1 MIFDARTDTVLKK
14 ATDKKQSFA
23 SARGYRFDSVGFS
36 EVPDSVLEQWRS
48 WQTSKAYRSPY
59 FHPEYV
65 ACVDRVRDDVRVGLI
80 FDDAQELVGIFPYQG
95 NRNCLAEPVGGAIND
110 YHGVIGAGNLK
121 LTQEEIVRL
130 TGASKF
136 QFHAWLDPDESMERY
151 VYGPDQAYVADLS
164 AGAEP
169 FIKEISNQSVAV
181 KRHGQKSRKMMRE
194 IGSLRLEID
203 SKDKDLLD
211 WTIQKKREKYQ
222 RTGVVDYF
230 GRDWSRDMLHEIL
243 KHKSHDFAGMLSV
256 LYAGDK
262 VVATHFGM
270 RSRKVLHYWF
280 PVYDLDFAKYSPG
293 TELFLQIVRRS
304 ELLGIDTVDFGYGYD
319 YYKTRLTNRRA
330 DVVRGCVDFNPLRR
344 VMNKTFDAVV
354 SRIKSSSLKEPVK
367 KAVRTFNPGAGQ
379 PKI

>member
-1 MIFDARTDTVLKK
+1 MLLRAGTD
-14 ATDKKQSFA
+14 SI
-23 SARGYRFDSVGFS
+23 RSVSQKFQIQCLSNG
-36 EVPDSVLEQWRS
+36 VHGKRAKLIGAPI
-48 WQTSKAYRSPY
+48 

-211 WTIQKKREKYQ
+211 WTCLLYTSPSPRD
-222 RTGVVDYF
+222 RT
-230 GRDWSRDMLHEIL
+230 
-243 KHKSHDFAGMLSV
+243 
-256 LYAGDK
+256 
-262 VVATHFGM
+262 
-270 RSRKVLHYWF
+270 RSRM
-280 PVYDLDFAKYSPG
+280 P
-293 TELFLQIVRRS
+293 
-304 ELLGIDTVDFGYGYD
+304 
-319 YYKTRLTNRRA
+319 
-330 DVVRGCVDFNPLRR
+330 
-344 VMNKTFDAVV
+344 
-354 SRIKSSSLKEPVK
+354 SS
-367 KAVRTFNPGAGQ
+367 A
-379 PKI
+379 